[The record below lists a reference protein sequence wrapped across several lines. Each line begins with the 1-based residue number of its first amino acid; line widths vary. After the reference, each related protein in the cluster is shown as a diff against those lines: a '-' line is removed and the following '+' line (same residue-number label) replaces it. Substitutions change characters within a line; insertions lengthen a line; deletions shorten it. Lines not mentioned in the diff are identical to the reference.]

1 MTEAEL
7 IKKIQILNQIEPRKD
22 WVDFTKKRILG
33 VKEEKRWDVI
43 FSVFPRLFPALKPA
57 FAIMGIALIFVVTS
71 GFAQNALPGD
81 FLYSF
86 KKLTEKSHA
95 IFLSEN
101 EKPKAQLELTN
112 KRLEELAKIA
122 QTNQTQKLAP
132 AINEFQASTVE
143 AAKNLAKVAKSEK
156 NSKIVKEVV
165 IQTQKLEEQKKNIEA
180 LGIVVGESEELNSA
194 LKELVEREIKDTE
207 NKSLSEEQ
215 EKVLESAKSDFESE
229 KYSEALTKIITL
241 SQQ

>member
-22 WVDFTKKRILG
+22 WVDFTKKSLFG
-33 VKEEKRWDVI
+33 QKEESRWDAI

-57 FAIMGIALIFVVTS
+57 FAIVGIALIFVVTS
-71 GFAQNALPGD
+71 SFAQNALPGD

-86 KKLTEKSHA
+86 KKLTEKSQT
-95 IFLSEN
+95 IFLSET
-101 EKPKAQLELTN
+101 ERPKVQLELTN

-143 AAKNLAKVAKSEK
+143 AAKNLTKVAKSEK
-156 NSKIVKEVV
+156 NPKIVKEVV
-165 IQTQKLEEQKKNIEA
+165 FQTQKLEEQKKNIEA

-194 LKELVEREIKDTE
+194 LKELVEGEIKDIE
-207 NKSLSEEQ
+207 NRSLSQEQ
-215 EKVLESAKSDFESE
+215 KKILESAKSDFESGE
-229 KYSEALTKIITL
+229 YSEALTKIIAL